1 MDIES
6 NVVPID
12 IDDEDLQ
19 SLDTFYSKYTKD
31 QKIEAVSLFCKGHT
45 INEISRMLDIPTT
58 TMINW
63 RERSSW
69 WNDIALKNKKDK
81 QVELDNRLTST
92 IHKALDEL
100 ADRLDNGDQKPDR
113 QGNLQYVPLSGRD
126 LAIILSSLYEK
137 RALIRGEATS
147 IKTESKNSLLALED
161 KFKSFA
167 LQLKEKDVVSNQQSD
182 SSS

>member
-6 NVVPID
+6 NIVILDP
-12 IDDEDLQ
+12 EDLQ
-19 SLDTFYSKYTKD
+19 SLEAVYSVYTKE
-31 QKIEAVSLFCKGHT
+31 QKIEAVSMFCKGHT
-45 INEISRMLDIPTT
+45 FSEISRTLGIPVT
-58 TMINW
+58 TMMNW
-63 RERSSW
+63 RERSNW
-69 WNDIALKNKKDK
+69 WNGIVLKNKQDS

-100 ADRLDNGDQKPDR
+100 ADRLSNGDQKPDR
-113 QGNLQYVPLSGRD
+113 QGSLQYVPLSARD
-126 LAIILSSLYEK
+126 LATVLSTLYEK

-167 LQLKEKDVVSNQQSD
+167 IQLKEKDVISD
-182 SSS
+182 QGN